1 MVFQMRFTSIAV
13 IFIIFLSLYS
23 SGCVGSDPTE
33 DINTTVNGLLGAINA
48 GNYEGALTF
57 YSGDDLPVS
66 GSIEFIFEKSGFAEN
81 GIKTTTITDRQITEN
96 MASVDVMCTVAEF
109 NAMGKAVGESQKPV
123 YFRLQDSDIGWTVT
137 KISFVSSIVLSEDDL
152 IDIEIEKTPIDPLAE
167 NAPIIFLVAILM
179 FASGIYLDKKEKA
192 KAGKAGKTI
201 DLTGAV
207 SMQKESIAQY
217 LKFVPS
223 QQPAVGKKA
232 TIDVWVKNFAQQ
244 PYENFAVTGTF
255 PNTLEV
261 KDANLFFGTIAPGET
276 VKQTWVVKPKV
287 QGWISINEP
296 TAVFVYGGVK
306 YMGVLDPVWIQVQ

>member
-23 SGCVGSDPTE
+23 SGCVGSDPAE
-33 DINTTVNGLLGAINA
+33 AINTTVNGLLGAINE

-57 YSGDDLPVS
+57 YSGDDLPVP

>member
-1 MVFQMRFTSIAV
+1 MRFTSIAV

-23 SGCVGSDPTE
+23 SGCVGSDPAE
-33 DINTTVNGLLGAINA
+33 AINTTVNGLLGAINE
-48 GNYEGALTF
+48 GNYAGALIF
-57 YSGDDLPVS
+57 YSGEDLPVP
-66 GSIEFIFEKSGFAEN
+66 GSIEFLFEKNGFAEN

-223 QQPAVGKKA
+223 QQPSVGNKA

-244 PYENFAVTGTF
+244 PYEDFAVTGTF

>member
-23 SGCVGSDPTE
+23 SGCVGSDPAE
-33 DINTTVNGLLGAINA
+33 AINTTVNGLLDAINA
-48 GNYEGALTF
+48 GDYEGALTF

-66 GSIEFIFEKSGFAEN
+66 GSIEFLFEKNGFAEN

>member
-1 MVFQMRFTSIAV
+1 MVFQMRSTSIAV

-23 SGCVGSDPTE
+23 SGCVDSDPVE
-33 DINTTVNGLLGAINA
+33 AVNTTVNGLLGAINA
-48 GNYEGALTF
+48 GDYEGALTF
-57 YSGDDLPVS
+57 YSGVDLPVA
-66 GSIEFIFEKSGFAEN
+66 GSIKFLFEKNGFADN
-81 GIKTTTITDRQITEN
+81 SIKTIEITDQQITEN
-96 MASVDVMCTVAEF
+96 MASVDVMCTVIEYSI
-109 NAMGKAVGESQKPV
+109 MGKAVGESQKPV

-137 KISFVSSIVLSEDDL
+137 KISFVSTIVLSEDDL
-152 IDIEIEKTPIDPLAE
+152 VEIELEETPIDSLVE
-167 NAPIIFLVAILM
+167 NAPLIFLAAILM
-179 FASGIYLDKKEKA
+179 FGSGIYLDKKEKG
-192 KAGKAGKTI
+192 KAGNAGKTI
-201 DLTGAV
+201 DITGAV
-207 SMQKESIAQY
+207 PMQKESITQY

-261 KDANLFFGTIAPGET
+261 KDTNLFFGTIAPGET

-296 TAVFVYGGVK
+296 TAVFGYGGAK

>member
-1 MVFQMRFTSIAV
+1 MRFTSIAV
-13 IFIIFLSLYS
+13 IFIILLSLYS
-23 SGCVGSDPTE
+23 SGCVGSDPAE
-33 DINTTVNGLLGAINA
+33 DINTTVNGLLNAINA
-48 GNYEGALTF
+48 GDYEGALTF
-57 YSGDDLPVS
+57 YSADDLPVP
-66 GSIEFIFEKSGFAEN
+66 GSIEFLFEKNGFAEN

-223 QQPAVGKKA
+223 QQPSVGNKA

-244 PYENFAVTGTF
+244 PYEDFAVTGTF

>member
-1 MVFQMRFTSIAV
+1 M
-13 IFIIFLSLYS
+13 
-23 SGCVGSDPTE
+23 GSDPAE
-33 DINTTVNGLLGAINA
+33 AINTTVNGLLGAINE

-66 GSIEFIFEKSGFAEN
+66 GSIEFLFEKNGFAEN

-223 QQPAVGKKA
+223 QQPSVGNKA

-244 PYENFAVTGTF
+244 PYEDFAVTGTF

>member
-1 MVFQMRFTSIAV
+1 MRLTSIGV

-23 SGCVGSDPTE
+23 SGCVGSDPVE
-33 DINTTVNGLLGAINA
+33 AVNTTVNGLLDAINDE
-48 GNYEGALTF
+48 NYEGALTF
-57 YSGDDLPVS
+57 YSGENLPVP
-66 GSIEFIFEKSGFAEN
+66 GSIEFLFEKNGFAKD
-81 GIKTTTITDRQITEN
+81 GIKAIAITDLQMTEN
-96 MASVDVMCTVAEF
+96 MASVDVMCTLVEF
-109 NAMGKAVGESQKPV
+109 NTMGKAVGESQKPV

-152 IDIEIEKTPIDPLAE
+152 IDIEIEKTPIDSLAE
-167 NAPIIFLVAILM
+167 NAPIIFLAAILM

-207 SMQKESIAQY
+207 PMQKESIAQY

-255 PNTLEV
+255 PNILEV

-287 QGWISINEP
+287 EGWASITEP
-296 TAVFVYGGVK
+296 TAVFEFGGIK

>member
-1 MVFQMRFTSIAV
+1 M
-13 IFIIFLSLYS
+13 
-23 SGCVGSDPTE
+23 GSDPAE
-33 DINTTVNGLLGAINA
+33 DINTTVNGLLNAINA
-48 GNYEGALTF
+48 GDYEGALTF
-57 YSGDDLPVS
+57 YSADDLPVP
-66 GSIEFIFEKSGFAEN
+66 GSIEFLFEKNGFAEN

-223 QQPAVGKKA
+223 QQPSVGNKA

-244 PYENFAVTGTF
+244 PYEDFAVTGTF